1 MEENQSAPPSSTLA
15 TEGEQRKGIR
25 FDSIAHALK
34 IPLKKA
40 RSIAIRRHLGRASCL
55 PGKESLCPETSG
67 SPFCSSLGGENEEQ
81 EEGSS
86 AAAG

>member
-1 MEENQSAPPSSTLA
+1 MNKMKCRRTMTGGRSSVLHQFR
-15 TEGEQRKGIR
+15 EM
-25 FDSIAHALK
+25 
-34 IPLKKA
+34 
-40 RSIAIRRHLGRASCL
+40 L

-86 AAAG
+86 AAARVEEGGAD